1 MSYLSYTTA
10 LGTGTGDAIV
20 IFRGYVNIYNWR
32 KGGLE
37 VTLRVTIF
45 AMKNKVCPYPPL
57 RVSWVSLACSRC
69 SSNFKLS
76 DVSLRCPSEP
86 NFVKQYKH
94 NLNVE
99 LNL

>member
-37 VTLRVTIF
+37 VTFKGNNLRNE
-45 AMKNKVCPYPPL
+45 K
-57 RVSWVSLACSRC
+57 
-69 SSNFKLS
+69 
-76 DVSLRCPSEP
+76 
-86 NFVKQYKH
+86 
-94 NLNVE
+94 
-99 LNL
+99 